1 MRGHNKMTYKNNS
14 TREGD
19 AAGDNKAK
27 NVPPLEPVQDISSI
41 LDDYVSD
48 SELGKKLKKFSIF
61 NHWEDIVGKEI
72 NRKTR
77 PQKLFKGILYISVSD
92 PGWASELSMMSE
104 QLIDRINSFVGEK
117 IINQLRFKIMQ

>member
-1 MRGHNKMTYKNNS
+1 MTGKKNS
-14 TREGD
+14 FRKKD
-19 AAGDNKAK
+19 AGENNKAK
-27 NVPPLEPVQDISSI
+27 SIYPVESVQDISSI

-72 NRKTR
+72 SRKTR
-77 PQKLFKGILYISVSD
+77 PEKLFKEILYISVSD

-104 QLIDRINSFVGEK
+104 QLIDRINSFIGAK

>member
-1 MRGHNKMTYKNNS
+1 MTGKNNS
-14 TREGD
+14 SRKKE
-19 AAGDNKAK
+19 AGDNNQAK
-27 NVPPLEPVQDISSI
+27 HIYPLESIQDISSI

-77 PQKLFKGILYISVSD
+77 PQKLFKGILYIYVSD
-92 PGWASELSMMSE
+92 PGWANELSMMSE
-104 QLIDRINSFVGEK
+104 QLIERINSFIGEK
-117 IINQLRFKIMQ
+117 IISQLRFKIMQ